1 MNKNLYSVLSE
12 RQAEKDLKNIQ
23 KINIKLFDTICAVIN
38 KLKVNPKLFGS
49 HKLSGGSNYYRIRIG
64 NHRVVYE
71 INEKD
76 KTVLLYRIRH
86 RKDIYKN
93 L

>member
-1 MNKNLYSVLSE
+1 M
-12 RQAEKDLKNIQ
+12 
-23 KINIKLFDTICAVIN
+23 FDIICAEIL
-38 KLKVNPKLFGS
+38 KLKFDPKPFGS
-49 HKLSGGSNYYRIRIG
+49 HKLSGKNNYFRIRIG

-93 L
+93 I